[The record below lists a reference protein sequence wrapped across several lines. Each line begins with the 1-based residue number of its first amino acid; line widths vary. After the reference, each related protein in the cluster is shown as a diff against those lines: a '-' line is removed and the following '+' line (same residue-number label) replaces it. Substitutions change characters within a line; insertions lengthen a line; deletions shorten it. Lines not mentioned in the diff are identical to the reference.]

1 MKRIKLASCASIL
14 FAVTVCFAQEAPNP
28 NLLTEPQK
36 QALDKAKQSME
47 SETKTKTIAISLKL
61 AALAKSLDRNMLADQ
76 PDPETDKRLLNDLTQ
91 TVTEMVAGI
100 LQTKISADRE
110 VVKLL
115 TPEQKKILLA
125 EIDKADAN
133 PDLAEL
139 IGKLFGGK
147 K

>member
-1 MKRIKLASCASIL
+1 MNRIKLASCAAIL
-14 FAVTVCFAQEAPNP
+14 TAMAVCFAQETPNP
-28 NLLTEPQK
+28 NLLSETQK
-36 QALDKAKQSME
+36 KALEKAKQSMDN
-47 SETKTKTIAISLKL
+47 ETKTKTVAIAVKL

-91 TVTEMVAGI
+91 TVTEMVAGV
-100 LQTKISADRE
+100 LQTKIAADRE

-125 EIDKADAN
+125 EIDKANSN

-139 IGKLFGGK
+139 IGKLFLEK

>member
-1 MKRIKLASCASIL
+1 MNRIKLASCTAIL
-14 FAVTVCFAQEAPNP
+14 SALAVCFAQEAPNP

-36 QALDKAKQSME
+36 KALEKAKQTMD
-47 SETKTKTIAISLKL
+47 SETKTKTVAISLKL
-61 AALAKSLDRNMLADQ
+61 AALAKSLDRNMLADP
-76 PDPETDKRLLNDLTQ
+76 PDPETDKRLLNDLVQ
-91 TVTEMVAGI
+91 TVTEMVAGV
-100 LQTKISADRE
+100 LQTKIAADRE

-125 EIDKADAN
+125 EIEKADAN

-139 IGKLFGGK
+139 IGKLFVDK